1 MTAPGPKERRSA
13 SKDALKTIYFV
24 ILGIAVTE
32 SLEGAFLDRG
42 RFIGHDIVKPSHWTS
57 ILLLLAFL
65 PTAVRFAHGSSIHM
79 DVMHEKAYKPLLDF
93 IGFLVQASILYLM
106 SEALDRARTF
116 TILFSLLLVFDTLWL
131 VMLRWRRYLV
141 FGKTEWQWLTTN
153 GILLVIFVIAY
164 VLVPLL
170 GRWAGAIVAI
180 GAVGATIAD
189 YVMNRDFYFPVRE
202 LEHDHKPY
210 ATTEPV
216 STQAT

>member
-106 SEALDRARTF
+106 AETLDRATTF
-116 TILFSLLLVFDTLWL
+116 GILFALLLVFDTAWL
-131 VMLRWRRYLV
+131 VVLRWRRYIL
-141 FGKTEWQWLTTN
+141 FGRTEWQWLAAN
-153 GILLVIFVIAY
+153 GALLVTFVVA
-164 VLVPLL
+164 VALAP
-170 GRWAGAIVAI
+170 GRGIWPGAIIAAAAI
-180 GAVGATIAD
+180 GATIAD
-189 YVMNRDFYFPVRE
+189 YVMNREFYFPRKE
-202 LEHDHKPY
+202 LEEEHKPY
-210 ATTEPV
+210 ATSEPA
-216 STQAT
+216 ST